1 MGYESLSTVIVLAI
15 LVIVMVGWLP
25 GKTVDSMKRV
35 IERRQDRFSSSL
47 HLVDENSG
55 MRFSDGR
62 TYEVKGAVMQPQ
74 QSRGAQAYREHI
86 AQVRKLRREAIRR
99 RRILVLT
106 LAVLTLAVFGM
117 SFVWHFNPLFALI
130 PLLLLAMTLALGI
143 RAARQ
148 AQEWERHVAAHRAGA
163 SHRKTDAALEA
174 HADSSDERRNI
185 DAGRAPQAERD
196 DVQGDAENAQG
207 ARNRDDAPTDIMEQR
222 EIRRALK
229 RAQEEGKAA
238 RLQHQSHAASSAD
251 AAVGE
256 SARKIAGTVGDKVA
270 EETVPSIE
278 ATANADASANN
289 ESRES
294 AQSTGVADAADVAA
308 RKASAHEA
316 STQKTSAQSDTGHMA
331 DASDATS
338 ELERV
343 HAAAALDAFDMATQ
357 QDLIS
362 FSLGAPRNV
371 EESVQEPP
379 ESLEIKSM
387 RQVAKAVPQD
397 SHDEDA
403 ASAADTAPSDDAVLD
418 NDAAASNDTVPND
431 NDAAPASDDADQP
444 ASEQPVDTTKAVSQ
458 ATRRPVNDA
467 QAFHRAEV
475 EADVEVPDATSDSLG
490 SGIEAVL
497 ARRAS

>member
-148 AQEWERHVAAHRAGA
+148 AQEWERHVAAHRAGM
-163 SHRKTDAALEA
+163 SHHKADAALEA
-174 HADSSDERRNI
+174 HTDSSDERRNI
-185 DAGRAPQAERD
+185 DVDRAPQAERD
-196 DVQGDAENAQG
+196 DVQGDAENAQN
-207 ARNRDDAPTDIMEQR
+207 AQNRDDAPTDIMEQR
-222 EIRRALK
+222 EIRRALR

-256 SARKIAGTVGDKVA
+256 AVRKGADTVAGKVA
-270 EETVPSIE
+270 KATAPSIE
-278 ATANADASANN
+278 ATADADASANN

-294 AQSTGVADAADVAA
+294 AQAMQSTGAASAADVAA

-316 STQKTSAQSDTGHMA
+316 SAQKTSAQSDTGHMA

-371 EESVQEPP
+371 EESAQEPP

-397 SHDEDA
+397 THDEDA
-403 ASAADTAPSDDAVLD
+403 ASAAATAPSDDAV
-418 NDAAASNDTVPND
+418 PD
-431 NDAAPASDDADQP
+431 NDAAPAIDDADQP
-444 ASEQPVDTTKAVSQ
+444 ASEQPADTTKAVSQ

-475 EADVEVPDATSDSLG
+475 EADVKVPDATSDSLG

>member
-1 MGYESLSTVIVLAI
+1 
-15 LVIVMVGWLP
+15 
-25 GKTVDSMKRV
+25 MKRV

-62 TYEVKGAVMQPQ
+62 TYEVKEAVMQPQ
-74 QSRGAQAYREHI
+74 QSRGAQAYREHV

-130 PLLLLAMTLALGI
+130 PLLLLAMTLALGV

-148 AQEWERHVAAHRAGA
+148 AQEWERHVAAHRAGVSRHKA
-163 SHRKTDAALEA
+163 GAALET

-185 DAGRAPQAERD
+185 DTGRAPQAERD
-196 DVQGDAENAQG
+196 DAQGNAENAQN
-207 ARNRDDAPTDIMEQR
+207 AQNRDDAPTDIMEQR
-222 EIRRALK
+222 EIRRALR

-256 SARKIAGTVGDKVA
+256 SARKVADKMADKAA
-270 EETVPSIE
+270 EATVPSVE
-278 ATANADASANN
+278 AKANADASAKN

-308 RKASAHEA
+308 RKTAAKQSSA
-316 STQKTSAQSDTGHMA
+316 QKTSAQSDTGHMA

-371 EESVQEPP
+371 EESAQEPP

-397 SHDEDA
+397 VHDADA
-403 ASAADTAPSDDAVLD
+403 ASAVATAPSDDAV
-418 NDAAASNDTVPND
+418 PD
-431 NDAAPASDDADQP
+431 NDAAPAIDDADQP
-444 ASEQPVDTTKAVSQ
+444 ASEQPADTTKAVSQ
-458 ATRRPVNDA
+458 ATKRPVNDA

-475 EADVEVPDATSDSLG
+475 EADVKVPDATSDSLG

>member
-35 IERRQDRFSSSL
+35 VERRQDRFSSSL

-62 TYEVKGAVMQPQ
+62 TYEVKEAVMQPQ
-74 QSRGAQAYREHI
+74 QSRGAQAYREHV

-130 PLLLLAMTLALGI
+130 PLLLLAMTLALGV

-148 AQEWERHVAAHRAGA
+148 AQEWERHVAAHRAGVSRHKA
-163 SHRKTDAALEA
+163 GAALET

-185 DAGRAPQAERD
+185 DTGRAPQAERD
-196 DVQGDAENAQG
+196 DAQGNAENAQN
-207 ARNRDDAPTDIMEQR
+207 AQNRDDAPTDIMEQR
-222 EIRRALK
+222 EIRRALR

-256 SARKIAGTVGDKVA
+256 SARKVADKMADKAA
-270 EETVPSIE
+270 EATVPSVE
-278 ATANADASANN
+278 AKANADASAKN

-308 RKASAHEA
+308 RKTAAKQSSA
-316 STQKTSAQSDTGHMA
+316 QKTSAQSDTGHMA

-371 EESVQEPP
+371 EESAQEPP

-397 SHDEDA
+397 VHDADA
-403 ASAADTAPSDDAVLD
+403 ASAVATAPSDDAV
-418 NDAAASNDTVPND
+418 PD
-431 NDAAPASDDADQP
+431 NDAAPAIDDADQP
-444 ASEQPVDTTKAVSQ
+444 ASEQPADTTKAVSQ
-458 ATRRPVNDA
+458 ATKRPVNDA

>member
-1 MGYESLSTVIVLAI
+1 
-15 LVIVMVGWLP
+15 
-25 GKTVDSMKRV
+25 
-35 IERRQDRFSSSL
+35 
-47 HLVDENSG
+47 
-55 MRFSDGR
+55 
-62 TYEVKGAVMQPQ
+62 
-74 QSRGAQAYREHI
+74 
-86 AQVRKLRREAIRR
+86 
-99 RRILVLT
+99 
-106 LAVLTLAVFGM
+106 
-117 SFVWHFNPLFALI
+117 
-130 PLLLLAMTLALGI
+130 
-143 RAARQ
+143 
-148 AQEWERHVAAHRAGA
+148 
-163 SHRKTDAALEA
+163 
-174 HADSSDERRNI
+174 
-185 DAGRAPQAERD
+185 
-196 DVQGDAENAQG
+196 
-207 ARNRDDAPTDIMEQR
+207 MEQR
-222 EIRRALK
+222 EIRRALR

-256 SARKIAGTVGDKVA
+256 SARKVADKMADKAA
-270 EETVPSIE
+270 EATVPSVE
-278 ATANADASANN
+278 AKANADASAKN

-308 RKASAHEA
+308 RKTAAKQSSA
-316 STQKTSAQSDTGHMA
+316 QKTSAQSDTGHMA

-371 EESVQEPP
+371 EESAQEPP

-397 SHDEDA
+397 VHDADA
-403 ASAADTAPSDDAVLD
+403 ASAVATAPSDDAV
-418 NDAAASNDTVPND
+418 PD
-431 NDAAPASDDADQP
+431 NDAAPAIDDADQP
-444 ASEQPVDTTKAVSQ
+444 ASEQPADTTKAVSQ
-458 ATRRPVNDA
+458 ATKRPVNDA

>member
-35 IERRQDRFSSSL
+35 VERRQDRFSSSL

-62 TYEVKGAVMQPQ
+62 TYEVKEAVMQPQ
-74 QSRGAQAYREHI
+74 QSRGAQAYREHV

-130 PLLLLAMTLALGI
+130 PLLLLAMTLALGV

-148 AQEWERHVAAHRAGA
+148 AQEWERHVAAHRAGVSRHKA
-163 SHRKTDAALEA
+163 GAALET

-185 DAGRAPQAERD
+185 DTGRAPQAERD
-196 DVQGDAENAQG
+196 DAQGNAENAQN
-207 ARNRDDAPTDIMEQR
+207 AQNRDDAPTDIMEQR
-222 EIRRALK
+222 EIRRALR

-256 SARKIAGTVGDKVA
+256 SARKVADKMADKAA
-270 EETVPSIE
+270 EATVPSVE
-278 ATANADASANN
+278 AKANADASAKN

-308 RKASAHEA
+308 RKTAAKQSSA
-316 STQKTSAQSDTGHMA
+316 QKTSAQSDTGHMA

-371 EESVQEPP
+371 EESAQEPP

-397 SHDEDA
+397 VHDADA
-403 ASAADTAPSDDAVLD
+403 ASAVATAPSDDAV
-418 NDAAASNDTVPND
+418 PD
-431 NDAAPASDDADQP
+431 NDAAPAIDDADQP
-444 ASEQPVDTTKAVSQ
+444 ASEQPADTTKAVSQ

-475 EADVEVPDATSDSLG
+475 EADVKVPDATSDSLG

>member
-35 IERRQDRFSSSL
+35 VERRQDRFSSSL

-62 TYEVKGAVMQPQ
+62 TYEVKEAVMQPQ
-74 QSRGAQAYREHI
+74 QSRGAQAYREHV

-130 PLLLLAMTLALGI
+130 PLLLLAMTLALGV

-148 AQEWERHVAAHRAGA
+148 AQEWERHVAAHRAGVSRHKA
-163 SHRKTDAALEA
+163 GAALET

-185 DAGRAPQAERD
+185 DTGRAPQAERD
-196 DVQGDAENAQG
+196 DAQGDAENAQN
-207 ARNRDDAPTDIMEQR
+207 AQNRDDAPTDIMEQR
-222 EIRRALK
+222 EIRRALR

-256 SARKIAGTVGDKVA
+256 SARKVADKMADKAA
-270 EETVPSIE
+270 EATVPSVE
-278 ATANADASANN
+278 AKANADASAKN

-308 RKASAHEA
+308 RKTAAKQSSA
-316 STQKTSAQSDTGHMA
+316 QKTSAQSDTGHMA

-371 EESVQEPP
+371 EESAQEPP

-397 SHDEDA
+397 VHDADA
-403 ASAADTAPSDDAVLD
+403 ASAVATAPSDDAV
-418 NDAAASNDTVPND
+418 PD
-431 NDAAPASDDADQP
+431 NDAAPAIDDADQP
-444 ASEQPVDTTKAVSQ
+444 ASEQPADTTKAVSQ
-458 ATRRPVNDA
+458 ATKRPVNDA